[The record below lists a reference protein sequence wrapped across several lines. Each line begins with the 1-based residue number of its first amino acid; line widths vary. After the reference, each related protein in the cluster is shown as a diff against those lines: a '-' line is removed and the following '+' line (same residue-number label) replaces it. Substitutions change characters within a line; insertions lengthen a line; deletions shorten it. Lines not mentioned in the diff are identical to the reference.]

1 MRHEAYPRTL
11 DQGIRRAHPVHNMK
25 TFTIDQAN
33 RALPLV
39 RRIVQDIVDE
49 YARWQALVKDL
60 DVLAASS
67 ARSAQWAPAS
77 EIARLQHDI
86 QHAARTIDGYVRELT
101 ELGIEMKG
109 LDVGL
114 VDFPGEIDGRR
125 VYLCWRLGEPAVSHW
140 HELDAGFAGRQPLA
154 PNVVA

>member
-1 MRHEAYPRTL
+1 
-11 DQGIRRAHPVHNMK
+11 MK
-25 TFTIDQAN
+25 TFTIEQAN

-49 YARWQALVKDL
+49 YARWQELVKTL

-67 ARSAQWAPAS
+67 AGGSA
-77 EIARLQHDI
+77 EIARLQQDI

-101 ELGIEMKG
+101 ELGIETKG

-114 VDFPGEIDGRR
+114 VDFPGEIGGRR

-140 HELDAGFAGRQPLA
+140 HELDAGFAGRHPLA

>member
-1 MRHEAYPRTL
+1 MR
-11 DQGIRRAHPVHNMK
+11 
-25 TFTIDQAN
+25 TFTIEQAN

-49 YARWQALVKDL
+49 YARWQDMVKSL

-67 ARSAQWAPAS
+67 ARGNA
-77 EIARLQHDI
+77 EIARLQQDI
-86 QHAARTIDGYVRELT
+86 QQAARTIDGYVRELT

-114 VDFPGEIDGRR
+114 VDFPGEIGGRR

-140 HELDAGFAGRQPLA
+140 HELDAGFAGRRPLA